1 MAEDA
6 ATSFKKPGARARCL
20 RDTER
25 VCCLH
30 RLSDHTL
37 VRLPVAR
44 LSLAVALSPLTAFA
58 ALAQAPAAAANP
70 ADVASPDALVRAA
83 YETVSRAPGKPFQWD
98 RFRSLFLPGARL
110 IPNTEQTG
118 GTFTT
123 HTVES
128 FITWIDDSWK
138 RVGIGSPNDRG
149 FAESHVAGITEQFG
163 DIAHVL
169 STYEKHIWGETQV
182 RGRGVNSFQMVRKDG
197 RWWITSLIWDE
208 ETGAGPVPAKY
219 LPAKR

>member
-1 MAEDA
+1 MMRQHRSRNLARERA
-6 ATSFKKPGARARCL
+6 VSGYATIRRSHPAP
-20 RDTER
+20 TP
-25 VCCLH
+25 
-30 RLSDHTL
+30 L

-44 LSLAVALSPLTAFA
+44 LSLAIALSPFA
-58 ALAQAPAAAANP
+58 ARAQAPAAAVNP

-98 RFRSLFLPGARL
+98 RFRSLFLPGARM

-182 RGRGVNSFQMVRKDG
+182 RGRGINSFQMVRKDG

-219 LPAKR
+219 LPSKR

>member
-1 MAEDA
+1 M
-6 ATSFKKPGARARCL
+6 
-20 RDTER
+20 
-25 VCCLH
+25 
-30 RLSDHTL
+30 
-37 VRLPVAR
+37 RLPVAC
-44 LSLAVALSPLTAFA
+44 LSLALAVSPFAAFA
-58 ALAQAPAAAANP
+58 ALAQAPAVAANP

-98 RFRSLFLPGARL
+98 RFRSLFLPGARM

-128 FITWIDDSWK
+128 FITWIDDSWN

>member
-1 MAEDA
+1 MGDRAV
-6 ATSFKKPGARARCL
+6 SGARPVAVQPSA
-20 RDTER
+20 DI
-25 VCCLH
+25 
-30 RLSDHTL
+30 L
-37 VRLPVAR
+37 VRLASAR
-44 LSLAVALSPLTAFA
+44 WSLLVLVLLPGAVR
-58 ALAQAPAAAANP
+58 AQASAPAANP
-70 ADVASPDALVRAA
+70 ADVASPDAIVRAT

-123 HTVES
+123 HTVDS
-128 FITWIDDSWK
+128 FVTWIDDSWK

-149 FAESHVAGITEQFG
+149 FAESHVAGITEQYG

-182 RGRGVNSFQMVRKDG
+182 RGRGINSFQMVKKEG

-208 ETGAGPVPAKY
+208 ETGAGPVPEKY
-219 LPAKR
+219 LRRP